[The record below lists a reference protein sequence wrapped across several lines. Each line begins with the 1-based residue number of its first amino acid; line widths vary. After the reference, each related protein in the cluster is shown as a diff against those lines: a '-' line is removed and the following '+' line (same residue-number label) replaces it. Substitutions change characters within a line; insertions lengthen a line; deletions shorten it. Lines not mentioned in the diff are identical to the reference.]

1 MKSDL
6 VHLAV
11 DLCSTVNF
19 IRLSLNFDLV
29 SPSIALIDLE
39 CLIKKLA
46 ANLSITTVKNDF
58 YLLIVVIFKVIL
70 GVDLELF

>member
-1 MKSDL
+1 MKSDH
-6 VHLAV
+6 VHLTV

-19 IRLSLNFDLV
+19 DLE